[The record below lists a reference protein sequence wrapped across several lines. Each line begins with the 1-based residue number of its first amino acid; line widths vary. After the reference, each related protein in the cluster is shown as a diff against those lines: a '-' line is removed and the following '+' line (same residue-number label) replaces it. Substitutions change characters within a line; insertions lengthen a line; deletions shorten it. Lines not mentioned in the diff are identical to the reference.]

1 MHKIYE
7 SQGNLSFLSHIPNI
21 LYSTIISSFI
31 NIIIKFLALSDKDM
45 IRIKKIR
52 NKEIALKESTKLVKI
67 LKIKFSL
74 FFIISFIFLIFFW
87 YFIAAFCAVYK
98 NTQKILIENTF
109 SSFGISLLYPFAL
122 NLLPG
127 IFRIPSL
134 RHSSKNKECL
144 YKFSKII
151 AIV

>member
-1 MHKIYE
+1 MSYIEALKHDKRSYFQYYWALLKKKQLIFFTFLQNDDYNIFIIKLALLLFSFSLYFAVNALFFEDKTMHKIYE

-67 LKIKFSL
+67 L
-74 FFIISFIFLIFFW
+74 
-87 YFIAAFCAVYK
+87 
-98 NTQKILIENTF
+98 
-109 SSFGISLLYPFAL
+109 
-122 NLLPG
+122 
-127 IFRIPSL
+127 
-134 RHSSKNKECL
+134 
-144 YKFSKII
+144 
-151 AIV
+151 